1 MNVKMSVEMNNDIS
15 KPEQLITEHI
25 DIWTRAILAKST
37 SGRGS
42 NKKYELYG
50 ITKLRELI
58 LELAVRGKLVPQDA
72 DDEPASVL
80 LEKIA
85 AEKAQLIKDKKIKKT
100 KADSEV
106 NEDEKLFE
114 LPSNWQ
120 WTRLNLITE
129 INPRNTDVDDKT
141 KVSFVPMTLIT
152 TSYDGVHGSESRP
165 WSEIK
170 KGYTHFANGD
180 IAIAK
185 ITPCF
190 ENSKAAIFRNL
201 ENGIGA
207 GTTELHVARPFGE
220 QIERNFLLL
229 YFKSPNFLTMG
240 QRLMTGSAG
249 HKRVPRSFFESN
261 PIPLPPLAEQK
272 RIVAKVDELM
282 LLCDQLDQQTEA
294 SIEAH
299 ATLVEVLL
307 ATLADSVDA
316 DELAQNW
323 ARISEHFDSLF
334 TTEQSIETLKQTML
348 QLAVMGKLVP
358 QNPDDEPASVLLE
371 SINEVQSKLV
381 KEEGLRT
388 SASKELNADDKYL
401 TQPHGWEWMRLGN
414 LAKFIDYR
422 GKTPTKIE
430 SGVRLI
436 TAKNIRYGYVDLK
449 PEEFISEDEYT
460 SWMTR
465 GFPKQGDTLFTPEA
479 PLGNAANIDIKGKFA
494 LAQRA
499 ICFQWHLSGI
509 SDFLLLQIL
518 AKPFQLQ
525 LIDNATGMTAT
536 GIKAS
541 KLKEIPMIIPPL
553 AEQQRIVAKVEE
565 LMAICNQL
573 KEKLK
578 QSQETQVQLTDALID
593 KALG

>member
-1 MNVKMSVEMNNDIS
+1 MNVKTSLEMSKDIN

-42 NKKYELYG
+42 SKKYELYG
-50 ITKLRELI
+50 ISKLRELI

-72 DDEPASVL
+72 NDEPASVL

-85 AEKAQLIKDKKIKKT
+85 AEKAQLIKEKKIKKT
-100 KADSEV
+100 KADSGV

-114 LPSNWQ
+114 LPSKWQ

-152 TSYDGVHGSESRP
+152 TSYDGVHDSESRL

-240 QRLMTGSAG
+240 QKLMTGSAG

-261 PIPLPPLAEQK
+261 PIPLAEQK
-272 RIVAKVDELM
+272 RIVDKVDELM
-282 LLCDQLDQQTEA
+282 LLCDQLEQQTEA
-294 SIEAH
+294 SIDAH

-307 ATLADSVDA
+307 ATLADSADA

-323 ARISEHFDSLF
+323 ARITEHFDSLF
-334 TTEQSIETLKQTML
+334 TTIKSIDLLKTTVIR
-348 QLAVMGKLVP
+348 LAVQGKLVSQDP
-358 QNPDDEPASVLLE
+358 NDESVSVQLE
-371 SINEVQSKLV
+371 KINNRKSELV
-381 KEEGLRT
+381 KNGEVKVRSLPKITDEEVSSDL
-388 SASKELNADDKYL
+388 
-401 TQPHGWEWMRLGN
+401 PVGWEVIRLGN
-414 LAKFIDYR
+414 AMNVLNGRAYKKHEMLQE
-422 GKTPTKIE
+422 GTPLLRV
-430 SGVRLI
+430 G
-436 TAKNIRYGYVDLK
+436 N
-449 PEEFISEDEYT
+449 
-460 SWMTR
+460 
-465 GFPKQGDTLFTPEA
+465 LFTSKEWYYSDLELEPDKYINNGDLIYA
-479 PLGNAANIDIKGKFA
+479 WSASFGPFIWKGDKVIYHYHIWKLDLYDNTA
-494 LAQRA
+494 LSKAYLYNYL
-499 ICFQWHLSGI
+499 LSI
-509 SDFLLLQIL
+509 
-518 AKPFQLQ
+518 
-525 LIDNATGMTAT
+525 TEE
-536 GIKAS
+536 IKAS
-541 KLKEIPMIIPPL
+541 GNGIAMIHMTKGRMEELILPIPPL
-553 AEQQRIVAKVEE
+553 AEQHRIVAKVDEI
-565 LMAICNQL
+565 MAICDQL
-573 KEKLK
+573 KERLK
-578 QSQETQVQLTDALID
+578 QSQETQVQLTDALVD
-593 KALG
+593 QALG